1 MTFVAKIRRG
11 QWKAIT
17 PRRSTRIP
25 VYYPRNFNCINF
37 EISMKIQARTL
48 WLVRSRC
55 GRWTFRI
62 VSATEAPQKPNSLQP
77 GFEANSEQMVTT
89 TPATQPKVPSAAPT
103 SPPGPIKASYTC
115 PAVESMKP
123 SLPLGQSRS
132 IHDLRV
138 PTGPLLPAQAHIPS
152 PIRAIRPSPFVHDLS
167 QYLRSDRSMIF
178 ERS

>member
-1 MTFVAKIRRG
+1 MEG
-11 QWKAIT
+11 GDH
-17 PRRSTRIP
+17 RSTRIP
-25 VYYPRNFNCINF
+25 VYYPRNFNCIKL
-37 EISMKIQARTL
+37 EISMKIQTRTL
-48 WLVRSRC
+48 WLVHWRC

-77 GFEANSEQMVTT
+77 GIEANSFDTNSEQMVTT

-132 IHDLRV
+132 NHDLRV
-138 PTGPLLPAQAHIPS
+138 PTGLLLPAQAHIPS
-152 PIRAIRPSPFVHDLS
+152 PLRAIRPSPFVHDLS